1 MLTILWIIIEEEI
14 LDQEFKRITSE
25 EEAVH

>member
-14 LDQEFKRITSE
+14 LDQDHRKTVSGE
-25 EEAVH
+25 ELDL

>member
-14 LDQEFKRITSE
+14 LDQEFKRITLE
-25 EEAVH
+25 EEAVL